1 MAGPSNALACSAIF
15 AERFVRTR
23 LRSGSA
29 IPLHHRKLVSR
40 SGPDGRRRPNPRMRS
55 ETTDRLAP
63 VSHGNG
69 VIMVRRC
76 VERGIITVDGQ
87 WPCAWNAGSRG
98 ARLLQCN
105 EARSLAALGLTQWAS
120 QPDLERRHG
129 NIWSLRVSEFLVPDL
144 GVITSVFKI
153 ILFDLILSGDNAVVI
168 GMAARRLSPR
178 SRKRAIVLGGAGAIG
193 LRVFFTGIAAL
204 VLDPHRGLP
213 LVGIGGGS
221 LLLWIAYKLL
231 LPQESSDHVTEAETL
246 AEAVRTII
254 LADVVMSLD
263 NILAVGAAAAG
274 HLWLLLF
281 GLALS
286 IPILLVGS
294 NLVARLLGRVP
305 LLVYVGALI
314 LVWTAVEMV
323 LEDHLI
329 HEVYAVQM
337 WQILAVAVIAALT
350 VVGLAQRQ
358 GQKMVGDAAVS
369 GAEPPAEAAPRW
381 SDPPASAG
389 ASSRAGANAQDH
401 ESAFPQ

>member
-1 MAGPSNALACSAIF
+1 MAGPSNAFACSAIPS
-15 AERFVRTR
+15 ERFVRTAIALGYPAFSSETR
-23 LRSGSA
+23 QPRRSGRKALTEFVYEERYGVPFGASVTQESC
-29 IPLHHRKLVSR
+29 HHNAVMLCSWHYHR
-40 SGPDGRRRPNPRMRS
+40 GRAVALR
-55 ETTDRLAP
+55 
-63 VSHGNG
+63 
-69 VIMVRRC
+69 
-76 VERGIITVDGQ
+76 VERGAEGLHV
-87 WPCAWNAGSRG
+87 S
-98 ARLLQCN
+98 LHCN
-105 EARSLAALGLTQWAS
+105 EARSLVPLEMIQRLSWPDREHLFGKAL
-120 QPDLERRHG
+120 
-129 NIWSLRVSEFLVPDL
+129 SLNFSEFIVPDL
-144 GVITSVFKI
+144 GVVTSVFKI

-213 LVGIGGGS
+213 VVGIGGGS

-294 NLVARLLGRVP
+294 NLVAQLLGRVP
-305 LLVYVGALI
+305 LLVYAGALI
-314 LVWTAVEMV
+314 LVWTAVEMA
-323 LEDHLI
+323 LKDHLI

-337 WQILAVAVIAALT
+337 WQILAVALIAALI

-358 GQKMVGDAAVS
+358 SQQMVSDTVAS
-369 GAEPPAEAAPRW
+369 GAEQPTEAAP
-381 SDPPASAG
+381 SGNDPPASVG
-389 ASSRAGANAQDH
+389 ASSRAGADVHDH
-401 ESAFPQ
+401 KSAFPQ